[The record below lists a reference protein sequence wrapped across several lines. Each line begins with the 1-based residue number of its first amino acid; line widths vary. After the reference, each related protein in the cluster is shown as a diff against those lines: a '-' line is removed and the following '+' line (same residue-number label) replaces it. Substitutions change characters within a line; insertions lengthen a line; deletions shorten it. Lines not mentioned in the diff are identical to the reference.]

1 MARKLAG
8 WGIPASAIH
17 GDKSQGARERVLA
30 GFKSGEARVLVAS
43 DIVSRGIDIEDISH
57 VVNFDVPHEPEAYVH
72 RIGRTGRAGAAG
84 MAITFCDRE
93 ERDDLR
99 QIEKLLGRP
108 IPVVSGHRWH
118 STAPASAPGAAPRHG
133 GGHAATGPRG
143 QYGRSNNRRRR

>member
-1 MARKLAG
+1 
-8 WGIPASAIH
+8 
-17 GDKSQGARERVLA
+17 
-30 GFKSGEARVLVAS
+30 VLVAS
-43 DIVSRGIDIEDISH
+43 DIVSRGIDISDISH
-57 VVNFDVPHEPEAYVH
+57 VINFDVPHEPDSYIH

-108 IPVVSGHRWH
+108 IPVVGDHRWH
-118 STAPASAPGAAPRHG
+118 STAPAAAPSAAPRRG

-143 QYGRSNNRRRR
+143 QYGRSGNRRRG